1 MKFIRLHIPAYLIAI
16 IMLIICIALDMF
28 SPMVT
33 GHIIDD
39 VIIGGQLQL
48 LTKCL
53 LMLLGIGVGRA
64 IFGYVKEYLFDLI
77 SVQITCEIRKTVFR
91 HVVKL
96 PLSFFDNSNT
106 GELLARLK
114 DDVDKF
120 FSVTGFVGMLIIES
134 VIHVGA
140 VLFCMYRISP
150 KLTIVPL
157 LVMPVVAWLAIRLE
171 SKFGIIYDKIS
182 EANARLNT
190 IAQENLAGV
199 RTVKAF
205 AREAY
210 EIEKFQSQNQE
221 YYSLNIDQ
229 ARCLAK
235 YQPNITFLTRM
246 MIFLILLFGGMM
258 VMNGE
263 MTLGNLGAFAEYG
276 NNILWPMEIIGW
288 LSNEIAAAYAS
299 NKKLQIIMEESSD
312 IKEPDNPV
320 LPASFQ
326 GELEFKQVSFAVNN
340 KEILKNISFHLK
352 PGKTLGIMG
361 MTGAGK
367 SSVVNLIERFYDPTE
382 GEICLEQVNIR
393 QLPLRTLRQSIAVVM
408 QDVFLFSDTIS
419 DNIKIGKRIRIRLPI
434 VAAAASK
441 ACAHEFISRLTD
453 GYNTIIGE
461 RGVGL
466 SGGQKQRIS
475 IARAIA
481 KETPIL
487 ILDDSTS
494 ALDMET
500 EYAIQ
505 QQLEQLSSTSK
516 IIIAHRI
523 SAVRHAD
530 EIIILQDGEIIERG
544 THDNLM
550 QKKGYYYDTYVV
562 QYEESGIVTPPRPDS
577 EEYAVVPPGGCKE
590 NEEVMV

>member
-1 MKFIRLHIPAYLIAI
+1 MERGNHLNLLKFMKQHVPMYFIAI
-16 IMLIICIALDMF
+16 TALLISIVLDMI

-33 GHIIDD
+33 GRIIDG

-48 LTKCL
+48 LNRFL
-53 LMLLGIGVGRA
+53 LTLLSIGAGRA
-64 IFGYVKEYLFDLI
+64 VFGYLKEYIFDLV
-77 SVQITCEIRKTVFR
+77 SVQVTCDIRKTVFQ
-91 HVVKL
+91 HIQKL
-96 PLSFFDNSNT
+96 PLRFFDNSNT

-120 FSVTGFVGMLIIES
+120 FSVSGFVGMLIIES
-134 VIHVGA
+134 IIHVAA
-140 VLFCMYRISP
+140 VLFCMFRISP
-150 KLTIVPL
+150 KLTVIPL
-157 LVMPVVAWLAIRLE
+157 MLMPAVAFLALRME
-171 SKFGIIYDKIS
+171 SKLGIIYDQIS
-182 EANARLNT
+182 EANARMNT

-205 AREAY
+205 AREEF
-210 EIEKFQSQNQE
+210 EIKKFQAQNQE
-221 YYSLNIDQ
+221 YYTLNMNQ
-229 ARCLAK
+229 AKCLAR
-235 YQPNITFLTRM
+235 YQPNITFLTRI
-246 MIFLILLFGGMM
+246 MIFMILLFGGFM

-263 MTLGNLGAFAEYG
+263 LTLGKLGAFAEYG

-288 LSNEIAAAYAS
+288 LSNEIASAYAA
-299 NKKLQIIMEESSD
+299 NKKLRTIMVETSE
-312 IKEPDNPV
+312 IKEPDTPL
-320 LPASFQ
+320 LPAAFQ
-326 GELEFKQVSFAVNN
+326 GELEFKHVSFAVDNN
-340 KEILKNISFHLK
+340 EILKDISFHLK

-367 SSVVNLIERFYDPTE
+367 TSIVNLIERFYDPTE
-382 GEICLEQVNIR
+382 GEICLDQVNIR
-393 QLPLRTLRQSIAVVM
+393 QFPLKALRQSFALVM
-408 QDVFLFSDTIS
+408 QDLFLFSDTIS
-419 DNIKIGKRIRIRLPI
+419 ENIRIGKRDRIPAQTI
-434 VAAAASK
+434 ETAAFH
-441 ACAHEFISRLTD
+441 ACAHDFISRLTD
-453 GYNTIIGE
+453 GYETVIGE

-505 QQLEQLSSTSK
+505 QELELMKHTSK

-530 EIIILQDGEIIERG
+530 EILILQDGEIVERG
-544 THDNLM
+544 THDDLM
-550 QKKGYYYDTYVV
+550 AQKGYYYDTYVV
-562 QYEESGIVTPPRPDS
+562 QYEEP
-577 EEYAVVPPGGCKE
+577 EKE
-590 NEEVMV
+590 AI

>member
-1 MKFIRLHIPAYLIAI
+1 MERGNHLNLLKFMKQHVPMYFIAI
-16 IMLIICIALDMF
+16 TALLISIVLDMI

-33 GHIIDD
+33 GRIIDG

-48 LTKCL
+48 LNRFL
-53 LMLLGIGVGRA
+53 LTLLSIGAGRA
-64 IFGYVKEYLFDLI
+64 VFGYLKEYIFDLV
-77 SVQITCEIRKTVFR
+77 SVQVTCDIRKTVFQ
-91 HVVKL
+91 HIQKL
-96 PLSFFDNSNT
+96 PLRFFDNSNT

-120 FSVTGFVGMLIIES
+120 FSVSGFVGMLIIES
-134 VIHVGA
+134 IIHVAA
-140 VLFCMYRISP
+140 VLFCMFRISP
-150 KLTIVPL
+150 KLTVIPL
-157 LVMPVVAWLAIRLE
+157 MLMPAVAFLALRME
-171 SKFGIIYDKIS
+171 SKLGIIYDQIS
-182 EANARLNT
+182 EANARMNT

-205 AREAY
+205 AREEF
-210 EIEKFQSQNQE
+210 EIKKFQAQNQE
-221 YYSLNIDQ
+221 YYTLNMNQ
-229 ARCLAK
+229 AKCLAR
-235 YQPNITFLTRM
+235 YQPNITFLTRI
-246 MIFLILLFGGMM
+246 MIFMILLFGGFM

-263 MTLGNLGAFAEYG
+263 LTLGKLGAFAEYG

-288 LSNEIAAAYAS
+288 LSNEIASAYAA
-299 NKKLQIIMEESSD
+299 NKKLRTIMVETSE
-312 IKEPDNPV
+312 IKEPDTPL
-320 LPASFQ
+320 LPAAFQ
-326 GELEFKQVSFAVNN
+326 GELEFKHVSFAVDNN
-340 KEILKNISFHLK
+340 EILKDISFHLK

-367 SSVVNLIERFYDPTE
+367 TSIVNLIERFYDPTE
-382 GEICLEQVNIR
+382 GEICLDQVNIR
-393 QLPLRTLRQSIAVVM
+393 QFPLKALRQSFALVM
-408 QDVFLFSDTIS
+408 QDLFLFSDTIS
-419 DNIKIGKRIRIRLPI
+419 ENIRIGKRDRIPAQTI
-434 VAAAASK
+434 ETAASH
-441 ACAHEFISRLTD
+441 ACAHDFISRLTD
-453 GYNTIIGE
+453 GYETVIGE

-505 QQLEQLSSTSK
+505 QELELMKHTSK

-530 EIIILQDGEIIERG
+530 EILILQDGEIVERG
-544 THDNLM
+544 THDDLM
-550 QKKGYYYDTYVV
+550 TQKGYYYDTYVV
-562 QYEESGIVTPPRPDS
+562 QYEEP
-577 EEYAVVPPGGCKE
+577 EKE
-590 NEEVMV
+590 AI

>member
-1 MKFIRLHIPAYLIAI
+1 MKLVKFIGQHIPTYLIAI
-16 IMLIICIALDMF
+16 ITLVICIVLDMF

-39 VIIGGQLQL
+39 VIVGGQIQL
-48 LTKCL
+48 LMKFL
-53 LMLLGIGVGRA
+53 LMLVGIGAGRA
-64 IFGYVKEYLFDLI
+64 LFGYVKEYLFDLV
-77 SVQITCEIRKTVFR
+77 SVQITCEIRKTVFQ
-91 HVVKL
+91 HVQKL
-96 PLSFFDNSNT
+96 PLRFFDNSNT

-140 VLFCMYRISP
+140 VLYCMFRISP
-150 KLTIVPL
+150 RLTIVPL
-157 LVMPVVAWLAIRLE
+157 LVMPLVAWSAIRLE
-171 SKFGIIYDKIS
+171 SGLGVIYDKIS
-182 EANARLNT
+182 EANAKLNT

-205 AREAY
+205 AREDF
-210 EIEKFQSQNQE
+210 ETRKFQNQNNE
-221 YYSLNIDQ
+221 YYMLNMSQ

-235 YQPNITFLTRM
+235 HQPNITFLTRI
-246 MIFLILLFGGMM
+246 MIFLILLFGGIM

-263 MTLGNLGAFAEYG
+263 LTLGNLGAFAEYG

-288 LSNEIAAAYAS
+288 LSNEIASAYAS
-299 NKKLQIIMEESSD
+299 NKKLRTIMEETSE
-312 IKEPDNPV
+312 IREPETPCE
-320 LPASFQ
+320 PAVYQ
-326 GELEFKQVSFAVNN
+326 GELEFKHVSFSVDG
-340 KEILKNISFHLK
+340 KEILKDISFHLK

-367 SSVVNLIERFYDPTE
+367 SSVVNLIERFYDPVDGTILLD
-382 GEICLEQVNIR
+382 GVDIR
-393 QLPLRTLRQSIAVVM
+393 QIPLKTLRQSFALVM

-419 DNIKIGKRIRIRLPI
+419 ENIKIGKRDRIQAET
-434 VAAAASK
+434 VEAAASY
-441 ACAHEFISRLTD
+441 ACAHNFIDRLTD
-453 GYNTIIGE
+453 GYETIIGE

-505 QQLEQLSSTSK
+505 QELEQMNQTAK

-530 EIIILQDGEIIERG
+530 EILILLDGEIAERG
-544 THDNLM
+544 THDSLM
-550 QKKGYYYDTYVV
+550 NKKGYYYDTYTV
-562 QYEESGIVTPPRPDS
+562 QYEEPGELPDTSAVPVTDM
-577 EEYAVVPPGGCKE
+577 
-590 NEEVMV
+590 EVI

>member
-1 MKFIRLHIPAYLIAI
+1 MKLFSFMRKHVPLYFIGIVA
-16 IMLIICIALDMF
+16 LIICIVLDML
-28 SPMVT
+28 SPIVT
-33 GHIIDD
+33 GRIIDD
-39 VIIGGQLQL
+39 VITAGNLQL
-48 LTKCL
+48 LSGFL
-53 LMLLGIGVGRA
+53 LTLLGIGAGRA
-64 IFGYVKEYLFDLI
+64 IFGYLKEYIFDLV
-77 SVQITCEIRKTVFR
+77 SVQITCEIRKTLFE
-91 HVVKL
+91 HIQKL
-96 PLSFFDNSNT
+96 SLRFFDNSNT

-134 VIHVGA
+134 VIHVSA
-140 VLFCMYRISP
+140 VLFCMIRISP

-157 LVMPVVAWLAIRLE
+157 LVMPLVAWSAIRLE
-171 SKFGIIYDKIS
+171 SGLGKIYDKIS
-182 EANARLNT
+182 EANAEMNT

-205 AREAY
+205 AREEH
-210 EIEKFQSQNQE
+210 EIKKFQKQNNE
-221 YYSLNIDQ
+221 YFILNMNQ
-229 ARCLAK
+229 AKCLAK
-235 YQPNITFLTRM
+235 HQPNITFLTRI
-246 MIFLILLFGGMM
+246 MIFMILLFGGIM

-276 NNILWPMEIIGW
+276 NNILWPMEIVGW

-299 NKKLQIIMEESSD
+299 NKKIQKIMAVDPE
-312 IKEPDNPV
+312 IKEPEYPV
-320 LPASFQ
+320 HIQAPTGDLAFTN
-326 GELEFKQVSFAVNN
+326 VSFDIDG
-340 KEILKNISFHLK
+340 KEILKDINFHLK
-352 PGKTLGIMG
+352 SGQTLGIMG

-367 SSVVNLIERFYDPTE
+367 TSVVNLAQRFYDPE
-382 GEICLEQVNIR
+382 NGEIRLDGINIKE
-393 QLPLRTLRQSIAVVM
+393 LPLKELRQSFSVVM

-419 DNIKIGKRIRIRLPI
+419 ENIRIGKRCSIPPKT
-434 VAAAASK
+434 VESAASH
-441 ACAHEFISRLTD
+441 ACAHSFISRLSD
-453 GYNTIIGE
+453 GYDTVIGE

-481 KETPIL
+481 KETPVL

-505 QQLEQLSSTSK
+505 QELNQLATTSK

-530 EIIILQDGEIIERG
+530 EILILEDGKIVERG
-544 THDNLM
+544 THDSLM
-550 QKKGYYYDTYVV
+550 KQKGHYYDTYVV
-562 QYEESGIVTPPRPDS
+562 QYEEP
-577 EEYAVVPPGGCKE
+577 EKGGDLNGC
-590 NEEVMV
+590 